1 MSFFGKLSNKILL
14 MSNSYSFYK
23 NFYDK
28 HKEDEK
34 FQEVYLTQQ
43 KELNNKFKAIDDN
56 FKAIDKKFFETDKKV
71 DDHAIFLN
79 NHLNEILDL
88 EYESRGKL
96 LGHVKYSQFKLDQL
110 AVNIDEIRYAE
121 VFNNTIY
128 ESNWLKDKSFSLN
141 VAASNYSFM
150 YILYR
155 ILNEVNSSNILE
167 LGLGQTTKMT
177 TQYASYFDNV
187 QLQVIEDN
195 QSWTDTFSE
204 NLELTDNVSIDYCDV
219 EEFDCNG
226 TTSLRYSD
234 LDKIIKDK
242 KFDLIIIDGPKGFLE
257 TEEGPVELE
266 YSRTNIWALIEKNLS
281 KDFII
286 ILDDF
291 NRIGEQNTAEYICE
305 LISNKNID
313 YYTQVYRGSKNQ
325 IIITSEKNRFVTWF

>member
-1 MSFFGKLSNKILL
+1 MEDIKISVVVPVYNTEKYISECLDSL
-14 MSNSYSFYK
+14 INQTL
-23 NFYDK
+23 
-28 HKEDEK
+28 KEIEIICINDGS
-34 FQEVYLTQQ
+34 
-43 KELNNKFKAIDDN
+43 
-56 FKAIDKKFFETDKKV
+56 TDKS
-71 DDHAIFLN
+71 
-79 NHLNEILDL
+79 L
-88 EYESRGKL
+88 E
-96 LGHVKYSQFKLDQL
+96 
-110 AVNIDEIRYAE
+110 
-121 VFNNTIY
+121 
-128 ESNWLKDKSFSLN
+128 
-141 VAASNYSFM
+141 
-150 YILYR
+150 